1 MPVNQLAILYIDKRL
16 KNSFTFNIMILKWEY
31 HLLLL
36 PYYQVF
42 ENASMDTVYFTKM
55 LHIKKIVQT
64 KRLNKKKK
72 NKEKKKNKTS
82 KQNKTSKETEILGKW
97 LKTIRKNYID
107 EKKKTSLGSW
117 CIFTVPLLLIHFA

>member
-1 MPVNQLAILYIDKRL
+1 
-16 KNSFTFNIMILKWEY
+16 
-31 HLLLL
+31 
-36 PYYQVF
+36 
-42 ENASMDTVYFTKM
+42 MDTGYFTKT

-72 NKEKKKNKTS
+72 QRKKNKI
-82 KQNKTSKETEILGKW
+82 KQANKTKQETEILGKW